1 MGEHLFSLDEYR
13 NIKSSLK
20 TLDELMEEIR
30 GYKREITQPY
40 YQPTYFK
47 DIETWKTLLKKLEGD
62 WAQWQGEDADSY
74 RATAEDIIH
83 DIESFHEEYI
93 KTLDR
98 ILRGM
103 QDQYE
108 SLEESL
114 RKCENGQMTVG
125 GNIVVQSANL
135 LGIEVD

>member
-1 MGEHLFSLDEYR
+1 MGEHLFTLDEYR
-13 NIKSSLK
+13 NIKNSLK
-20 TLDELMEEIR
+20 ELDGLMEEIQ

-47 DIETWKTLLKKLEGD
+47 DMETWKTLLKKLEGD

-74 RATAEDIIH
+74 RTTAEDVIH

-93 KTLDR
+93 NVLDR
-98 ILRGM
+98 ILSGM
-103 QDQYE
+103 RDQHE
-108 SLEESL
+108 RLEEDL
-114 RKCENGQMTVG
+114 RKCENGQMTVS
-125 GNIVVQSANL
+125 GNVVVQGANL